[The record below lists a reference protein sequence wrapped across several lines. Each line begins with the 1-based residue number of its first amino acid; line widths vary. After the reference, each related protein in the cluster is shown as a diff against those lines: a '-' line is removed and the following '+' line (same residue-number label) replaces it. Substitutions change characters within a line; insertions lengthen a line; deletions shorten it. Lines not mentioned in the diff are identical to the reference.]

1 MEHLLG
7 LDTCDTLELRRERKG
22 KEVPQNSEEY
32 ERGRVP
38 VGEVRYTLSRFQA
51 RPTPSEMYHLAC
63 VMQDCLP
70 WSLSTL
76 DSLGRKSDGSR

>member
-51 RPTPSEMYHLAC
+51 SAPRRSSAT
-63 VMQDCLP
+63 
-70 WSLSTL
+70 
-76 DSLGRKSDGSR
+76 SDYL